1 MAQTKAQRQAAAKKG
16 AATRKGK
23 SAASSANDAKGATRD
38 TGKGITGAAKAI
50 GSTIKNAAGSVTQ
63 RAGAGSSKSKPKAKT
78 KKR

>member
-23 SAASSANDAKGATRD
+23 AAASNAKDAKGASRD
-38 TGKGITGAAKAI
+38 TGKSFTGAVKAV
-50 GSTIKNAAGSVTQ
+50 GSTVKNAAGSVAQ
-63 RAGAGSSKSKPKAKT
+63 RAGAGSSKSRPKAKT